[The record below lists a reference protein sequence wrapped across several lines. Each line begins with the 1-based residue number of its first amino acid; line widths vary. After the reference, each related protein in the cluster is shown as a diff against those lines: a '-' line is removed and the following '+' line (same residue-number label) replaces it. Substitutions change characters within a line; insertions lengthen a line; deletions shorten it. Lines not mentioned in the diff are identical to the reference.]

1 MLSTWCSCLGKS
13 EAVVLI
19 NVVFNLK
26 KTSVYYFTT
35 TCIEELS
42 SKLLL
47 GREK

>member
-26 KTSVYYFTT
+26 KLAYITLQLRVLKNY
-35 TCIEELS
+35 LA
-42 SKLLL
+42 KLLL